1 MNLGFFDSGVG
12 GLTILE
18 EVHKLMPVYDTVYL
32 GDAARAPYGERTHD
46 ELVQFLKD
54 GAQWLFDQDCDL
66 VIVAC
71 NSASASA
78 LREVQQTWLP
88 SFPGKRI
95 LGIIR
100 PTVEALAAKNYQHIL
115 ILSTEATARS
125 AAYVH
130 EFSKLDP
137 HIRVSSHACPR
148 WAPMI
153 EEGKAGT
160 LEMKFEVER
169 EMLRAEA
176 EFGRADAVLLA
187 CTHYPY
193 VKTDVERCLDA
204 DVPVFNQGLIVAH
217 SLKDYLARHPEFSA
231 NLSLGGND
239 VYFTTGS
246 TEVASLI
253 ATERF
258 GYDVEFRP
266 ALL

>member
-18 EVHKLMPVYDTVYL
+18 EVHKLMPAYDTVYL

-46 ELVQFLKD
+46 ELVQFLKE
-54 GAQWLFDQDCDL
+54 GARWLFSRDCDL

-169 EMLRAEA
+169 EMLAAEA
-176 EFGRADAVLLA
+176 QFGQADAVLLA

-204 DVPVFNQGLIVAH
+204 NIPVFNQGLIVAH
-217 SLKDYLARHPEFSA
+217 SLKDYLVRHPDLEAGLATDSRRLYA
-231 NLSLGGND
+231 
-239 VYFTTGS
+239 TTGDALA
-246 TEVASLI
+246 ASDI
-253 ATERF
+253 AAKRF
-258 GYDVEFRP
+258 GFKVEFERIS
-266 ALL
+266 L